1 MPIAPDFSKRSGAFF
16 TESHKMSHP
25 QKINIKQRLAARLL
39 ASGLTRDQTAKH
51 VGVDP
56 TTLSKWRKNPAFED
70 HIHTLLTQHEQEALQ
85 TMQALKLKAV
95 ERLSE
100 LLQSKSSSIALR
112 AVEAVLNRTQNAY
125 STKSGLSEEDVAWRA
140 MQQELER
147 IAADANQQKKES
159 QP

>member
-1 MPIAPDFSKRSGAFF
+1 
-16 TESHKMSHP
+16 
-25 QKINIKQRLAARLL
+25 
-39 ASGLTRDQTAKH
+39 
-51 VGVDP
+51 
-56 TTLSKWRKNPAFED
+56 
-70 HIHTLLTQHEQEALQ
+70 
-85 TMQALKLKAV
+85 MQALKLKAV

-112 AVEAVLNRTQNAY
+112 AVEAVLNRTRNAY

-147 IAADANQQKKES
+147 IAADANQQEKES